1 VKPAEEL
8 NTVICQAYGNLLE
21 VIMFEAA
28 PSIGVTDSKEVQSI
42 VQTAL
47 LRCLAMNQMSHL
59 MALGVY
65 KKDEWLD
72 ELDKMKMILEAEWN
86 NQAIRGAHAQ
96 NAGIGI

>member
-1 VKPAEEL
+1 
-8 NTVICQAYGNLLE
+8 
-21 VIMFEAA
+21 
-28 PSIGVTDSKEVQSI
+28 
-42 VQTAL
+42 
-47 LRCLAMNQMSHL
+47 

>member
-1 VKPAEEL
+1 MKPAEEL

-28 PSIGVTDSKEVQSI
+28 PSIGVTDSEEVQRI
-42 VQTAL
+42 INTTL
-47 LRCLAMNQMSHL
+47 LKCLSMNQMSFL
-59 MALGVY
+59 MSHKKY

-72 ELDKMKMILEAEWN
+72 EIDKMKMILEAEWN
-86 NQAIRGAHAQ
+86 KQAIRGAHAQ